1 MKLGSMMSGLVQRR
15 SLGVALALALAVSG
29 PVWAEAKITFN
40 LKEADIGTV
49 VATVSDFTGKN
60 FIVDPR
66 VKGKVTIISAKP
78 MNKDEVYQTFL
89 SLLEVHNFA
98 AVQTGKIIKIVP
110 DVNAKQSAGNVSGV
124 DNPGEGDEIVTQVI
138 EVEHV
143 SAAQLVPILRPLV
156 PQQGHMAAYAP
167 TNVLIV
173 SDRAANLK
181 RLLQIID
188 RIDVASAS
196 DIEVYRLKHAAATE
210 VVRIIEALN
219 RQGQRSG
226 DPGAQG
232 QVPVLVADE
241 RTNSILMGG
250 DKTSRLSARALITHL
265 DTPME
270 SSGNTH
276 VVYLH
281 YAKAKELTPVLTGL
295 GETYE
300 KEKKGGAAAGAAPA
314 AGAGVPG
321 ARAPITIQPHE
332 ATNAL
337 VITAPPDLFREL
349 EAVIKK
355 LDVRRA
361 QVLVEAV
368 IAEISNNRLNELGV
382 QWLADGTPGGN
393 GPVGGTNF
401 GSSNII
407 KLGAA
412 VRANTLPEV
421 SPGALLGIGR
431 FGSDNVNFGVLI
443 NALESDG
450 DSNVLSKPTI
460 VTLDNE
466 EAEIIVGQNVP
477 FLTGSFTGAGNSATP
492 QNPFQT
498 IKRENVGITLKVK
511 PQINEGDAIKL
522 DIEQKVDALVQSS
535 LPAADLIT
543 STRSIKTSVLV
554 DDGGAIV
561 LGGLTTDDLKESV
574 QKVPILGDIPLIGAL
589 FRYKKTTKD
598 KTNLMVFIRPVIMR
612 DAAVTTRMTAGKYN
626 YIRGQQITAR
636 ERGVGL
642 MDDKEAPVLPTLQEF
657 VELPPPFEL
666 VNPIPRRM
674 PPPETM
680 PAPLPEPAPAGDDAS
695 SEPEAVLQEFN
706 GQ

>member
-1 MKLGSMMSGLVQRR
+1 MSGWVPRR
-15 SLGVALALALAVSG
+15 CLGVMFAFALLMPGS
-29 PVWAEAKITFN
+29 VWADAKITFN

-66 VKGKVTIISAKP
+66 VKGKVTIISARP
-78 MNKDEVYQTFL
+78 MNKEEVYQTFL

-98 AVQTGKIIKIVP
+98 AVRTGNIIKIVP
-110 DVNAKQSAGNVSGV
+110 DVNAKQSAGTVSGSNEAG
-124 DNPGEGDEIVTQVI
+124 DGDEIVTQVI
-138 EVEHV
+138 EVKHV

-196 DIEVYRLKHAAATE
+196 DIEVYRLKFAAATE

-219 RQGQRSG
+219 RQGQRPG
-226 DPGAQG
+226 DPGAPG
-232 QVPVLVADE
+232 EIPVLVADE

-250 DKTSRLSARALITHL
+250 DKSSRLSARALITHL

-281 YAKAKELTPVLTGL
+281 YAKAKDLAPVLTGL
-295 GETYE
+295 GDNFE
-300 KEKKGGAAAGAAPA
+300 KEKKGGAAGAAPS
-314 AGAGVPG
+314 PG
-321 ARAPITIQPHE
+321 APSSRSPITIQPHVP
-332 ATNAL
+332 TNAL

-349 EAVIKK
+349 EAVIKR
-355 LDVRRA
+355 LDIRRA

-368 IAEISNNRLNELGV
+368 IAEISNTRLNELGV
-382 QWLADGTPGGN
+382 QWFADGTPGGN
-393 GPVGGTNF
+393 GPVMGTNF
-401 GSSNII
+401 GDAKSIVNIG
-407 KLGAA
+407 GAI
-412 VRANTLPEV
+412 RGNTVPNVGE
-421 SPGALLGIGR
+421 GALLGLGR
-431 FGSDNVNFGVLI
+431 FGSKNVNFGVLI
-443 NALESDG
+443 NALEKDG

-466 EAEIIVGQNVP
+466 EAEIVVGDNVP
-477 FLTGSFTGAGNSATP
+477 FKTGSYTSTGDSSSP
-492 QNPFQT
+492 QNPFTT
-498 IKRENVGITLKVK
+498 IKRENIGISLKVK

-522 DIEQKVDALVQSS
+522 DIEQKVDALGPSVAGAS
-535 LPAADLIT
+535 DLVT

-554 DDGGAIV
+554 DDGGVIV
-561 LGGLTTDDLKESV
+561 LGGLTKDDLSETAS
-574 QKVPILGDIPLIGAL
+574 KVPFLGDLPLIGAL
-589 FRYKKTTKD
+589 FRYKHTEKK

-626 YIRGQQITAR
+626 YMRGQQINAR
-636 ERGVGL
+636 DRGVGL

-657 VELPPPFEL
+657 VDLPPPFEL
-666 VNPIPRRM
+666 ENPIPRRQPRTDM
-674 PPPETM
+674 S
-680 PAPLPEPAPAGDDAS
+680 PAPLPEPAPEGDASS

>member
-1 MKLGSMMSGLVQRR
+1 MKLGWMMSGSVQRR
-15 SLGVALALALAVSG
+15 CWGVVFALALAAPG

-66 VKGKVTIISAKP
+66 VKGKVTIISARP

-98 AVQTGKIIKIVP
+98 AVRTGNIIKIVP

-138 EVEHV
+138 EVKHV

-181 RLLQIID
+181 RLLQIIE
-188 RIDVASAS
+188 RIDIASAT
-196 DIEVYRLKHAAATE
+196 DIEVYRLKYASAAE
-210 VVRIIEALN
+210 VVRIIEMLN
-219 RQGQRSG
+219 RQGQRPG
-226 DPGAQG
+226 DPGAPSE
-232 QVPVLVADE
+232 VPVLVADE

-250 DKTSRLSARALITHL
+250 DKSSRLSARALITHL

-295 GETYE
+295 GDTYE
-300 KEKKGGAAAGAAPA
+300 KEKKGGAVGAAPSPG
-314 AGAGVPG
+314 AGAPG

-349 EAVIKK
+349 ESVIKK

-368 IAEISNNRLNELGV
+368 IAEISNNRMKELGV
-382 QWLADGTPGGN
+382 QWIADGTPGGN

-401 GSSNII
+401 GSNNIL

-412 VRANTLPEV
+412 VRGNTVPEIT
-421 SPGALLGIGR
+421 PGALLGIGR
-431 FGSDNVNFGVLI
+431 FNSKNVNFGVLI

-477 FLTGSFTGAGNSATP
+477 FITGSYSGTGNSTTP

-535 LPAADLIT
+535 LPASDLIT

-589 FRYKKTTKD
+589 FRYKKTTKE

-626 YIRGQQITAR
+626 YIRGQQVTAR

-642 MDDKEAPVLPTLQEF
+642 MDDKEAPVMPELQEF

-666 VNPIPRRM
+666 VNPIPRRK
-674 PPPETM
+674 PQPETT
-680 PAPLPEPAPAGDDAS
+680 PAPLPEPAPAGDDS
-695 SEPEAVLQEFN
+695 PSEPEAVFQEFN